1 LSPIFYKNDLARR
14 GPLGLNI
21 GKTGEASQREAT
33 AQKII
38 RSSSVVVMNDKH
50 VKQSRPMTSKPRSN
64 STNKAQVVFNQKAR
78 GSVGTYSK
86 SHAKIQPPAIT
97 KDELKKTLVYLEK
110 NRKFGSYS
118 IDGHEEPAGVR
129 IGDYHVSN
137 NTLHAKMAPIGHHE
151 GGK

>member
-1 LSPIFYKNDLARR
+1 
-14 GPLGLNI
+14 
-21 GKTGEASQREAT
+21 
-33 AQKII
+33 
-38 RSSSVVVMNDKH
+38 MNDKH

-137 NTLHAKMAPIGHHE
+137 NTLHAKWHPLAIMREASKLVALTASWGILTQLTWGLNIRRCMRAKIRELKLTVTKKPGT
-151 GGK
+151 